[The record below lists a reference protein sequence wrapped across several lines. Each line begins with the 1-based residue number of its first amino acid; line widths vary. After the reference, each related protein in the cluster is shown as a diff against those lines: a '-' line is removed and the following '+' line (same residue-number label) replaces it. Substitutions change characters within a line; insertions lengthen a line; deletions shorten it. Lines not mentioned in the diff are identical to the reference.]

1 MVGLDALGIFLL
13 FRSGSWRRCLLALCT
28 FDREITADGIWLIL
42 GVLGLVIVEIEIG
55 VRCHDNIVVLACS
68 LDASTFASP

>member
-1 MVGLDALGIFLL
+1 MVGLNTLDIFLL
-13 FRSGSWRRCLLALCT
+13 FRSERSRHWLIAIDTLN
-28 FDREITADGIWLIL
+28 REITSDCIWFIL
-42 GVLGLVIVEIEIG
+42 SVLGLVIVEIEIG